1 MTLFTA
7 IFIAFSAFFTALLSG
22 IFGMAGGLV
31 LMGALALVLP
41 VSAAFVAHGVLQLVA
56 NGWRALLHRRHVRW
70 DIVGWYA
77 AASLVAGLLV
87 SLLASAPSKAL
98 LFLLLGLV
106 PGLTWL
112 PQGWL
117 KLDAARP
124 THAFASGLLVT
135 GLNLVAGVAGP
146 LLDIFFV
153 RTELTRHAIVATK
166 AATQVFAHLAKILVY
181 GTPLLLAGAGAGQDA
196 GLPPLWVFALAI
208 PLSMAGTWCGGLIL
222 ERMSDVNFKRWTRW
236 IVTAVGGLYLIQAAQ
251 LLLAAP

>member
-1 MTLFTA
+1 MTLIIA
-7 IFIAFSAFFTALLSG
+7 IFILASAFATATLSG
-22 IFGMAGGLV
+22 VFGMAGGLV

-41 VSAAFVAHGVLQLVA
+41 VSATFVTHGVLQLVA
-56 NGWRALLHRRHVRW
+56 NGWRAVLHRRHVRW

-77 AASLVAGLLV
+77 LASLIAGVLV
-87 SLLASAPSKAL
+87 SLAAFTPSKPF
-98 LFLLLGLV
+98 LFLMLGLV
-106 PGLTWL
+106 PWLTWL

-124 THAFASGLLVT
+124 PQAFASGFLVT
-135 GLNLVAGVAGP
+135 GLNLMAGVAGP

-166 AATQVFAHLAKILVY
+166 AATQVFAHLAKIIVY
-181 GTPLLLAGAGAGQDA
+181 GAPLLMAGGREEAADM
-196 GLPPLWVFALAI
+196 PPLWLFALAI

-236 IVTAVGGLYLIQAAQ
+236 IVTAVGVLYLIQAAQ
-251 LLLAAP
+251 LLFA